1 MGLRVILLDSYGKEL
16 EIENKVIGEIIFD
29 SEKEIEF
36 FIYCIKTSLLYFAS
50 EKLRKMQRKVENFAS
65 PLFVI
70 IDDSIMRV

>member
-1 MGLRVILLDSYGKEL
+1 MAV
-16 EIENKVIGEIIFD
+16 
-29 SEKEIEF
+29 
-36 FIYCIKTSLLYFAS
+36 LYFAS